1 MSTYDDAGTLYDTK
15 DLTYYGT
22 VYSYTTEAASAM
34 SAFTNGADW
43 PVNVYVN
50 GRAISHYVSWD
61 LGTFSWAESGGT
73 EPGQAQATILD
84 KNLALQT
91 YITDE
96 AYLRIQRAGIDTFRG
111 FIRSRSPRAT
121 TTGATYALT
130 CTDIGSI
137 LDQTIVVSNTR
148 PAGEA
153 DSTRIKYFLSAY
165 LKDAHFSSDVSQIR
179 TLNSNMPAQSFS
191 QLTLRQAIERVLGAA
206 SPSSKYY
213 VDASGRLHTFDSGH
227 PESNAA
233 PYAIVV
239 TPLPSAGQAAPM
251 ALQVDFDTNSLI
263 NLVYIRGKTAG
274 GSGYFPTAGDSD
286 FNQAVTSQNLYGI
299 RQAYQDGPDSDTA
312 AKAKAL
318 ALAVFADNAF
328 PVTRGQF
335 SLVTPFDQRNGTY
348 WHGGQT
354 VTITSA
360 MHGLTAQPFLVT
372 KVTTTIING
381 QGNAKVDIEFGGL
394 SLRLRA
400 GGTTNTVG
408 TSITGDIAS

>member
-1 MSTYDDAGTLYDTK
+1 MGTPALFPN
-15 DLTYYGT
+15 
-22 VYSYTTEAASAM
+22 TTS
-34 SAFTNGADW
+34 W
-43 PVNVYVN
+43 PVNVYAN
-50 GRAISHYVSWD
+50 GQAISSYVSWD
-61 LGTFSWAESGGT
+61 LGTFSVAESGGT
-73 EPGQAQATILD
+73 EPGQAQMTILD

-91 YITDE
+91 YVTDE
-96 AYLRIQRAGIDTFRG
+96 AYIRCQRAGSDIFRG

-130 CTDIGSI
+130 CSDIGSI

-148 PAGEA
+148 NAGES

-165 LKDAHFSSDVSQIR
+165 LKDAHFSSDVSQIQ
-179 TLNSNMPAQSFS
+179 TLNANMPKQSFS

-213 VDASGRLHTFDSGH
+213 VDGSGRLHVFDSNN
-227 PESNAA
+227 PENNAA
-233 PYAIVV
+233 PYDIVV
-239 TPLPSAGQAAPM
+239 SPTLSAGQAAPI

-263 NLVYIRGKTAG
+263 NLVYIRGKTVG

-286 FNQAVTSQNLYGI
+286 FNSAVQSQNLYGI

-318 ALAVFADNAF
+318 ALAVFSDNAY
-328 PVTRGQF
+328 PVSRGQF
-335 SLVTPFDQRNGTY
+335 SLVTPYDQRNGKY

-354 VTITSA
+354 VKVTSP

-372 KVTTTIING
+372 KATTTIING

-394 SLRLRA
+394 SLRLR
-400 GGTTNTVG
+400 GGGIVNNSVG
-408 TSITGDIAS
+408 SSIQGDIG